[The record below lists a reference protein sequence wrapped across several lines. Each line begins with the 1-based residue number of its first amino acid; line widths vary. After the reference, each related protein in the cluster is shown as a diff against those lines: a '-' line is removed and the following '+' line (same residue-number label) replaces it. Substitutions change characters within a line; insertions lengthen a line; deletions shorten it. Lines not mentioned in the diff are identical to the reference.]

1 MFQAAAEMMSLWKNL
16 SVLFDK
22 KMEEKELMINQQA
35 EELNAIRLKVSGLKD
50 LCIMLIK
57 TLHIVYT

>member
-1 MFQAAAEMMSLWKNL
+1 MMSLWKIL
-16 SVLFDK
+16 SVFDK
-22 KMEEKELMINQQA
+22 RMEEKEMMINQQA

-50 LCIMLIK
+50 FCVMHIK